1 MGENVFHNISRN
13 LIFCSV
19 YERQSL
25 AREARKV
32 IHNRGP
38 KRWKTFGRFDWSS
51 GGIDVLLHHESRGDS
66 RERARDAYSLYNPF
80 ISLII
85 NELLFL

>member
-1 MGENVFHNISRN
+1 MIYDAKVTTPYQDDKQISGMGENVFHNISRN

-32 IHNRGP
+32 IHNRGRR
-38 KRWKTFGRFDWSS
+38 RWKIFCH
-51 GGIDVLLHHESRGDS
+51 LY
-66 RERARDAYSLYNPF
+66 REMRHRSAIFAVGNT
-80 ISLII
+80 
-85 NELLFL
+85 

>member
-19 YERQSL
+19 YVRQSL

-32 IHNRGP
+32 IHNRGRR
-38 KRWKTFGRFDWSS
+38 RWKTFCHLYREMKHRSAIFTQKY
-51 GGIDVLLHHESRGDS
+51 IHLHADLHPKG
-66 RERARDAYSLYNPF
+66 YILT
-80 ISLII
+80 
-85 NELLFL
+85 

>member
-32 IHNRGP
+32 IHNRGRR
-38 KRWKTFGRFDWSS
+38 RWKTFCH
-51 GGIDVLLHHESRGDS
+51 LY
-66 RERARDAYSLYNPF
+66 RDIGHPC
-80 ISLII
+80 II
-85 NELLFL
+85 FAVGNT

>member
-19 YERQSL
+19 YVRQSL

-38 KRWKTFGRFDWSS
+38 KWWKTFGFFLWTS
-51 GGIDVLLHHESRGDS
+51 GDFDVLLHHESRDDS
-66 RERARDAYSLYNPF
+66 RGRARAVLSLYNPF
-80 ISLII
+80 NLLTA
-85 NELLFL
+85 NALLFL

>member
-1 MGENVFHNISRN
+1 MIYDAKVTTPYQDDKQISGMGENVFHNISRN

-32 IHNRGP
+32 IHNRG
-38 KRWKTFGRFDWSS
+38 KFFATCTAK
-51 GGIDVLLHHESRGDS
+51 
-66 RERARDAYSLYNPF
+66 
-80 ISLII
+80 
-85 NELLFL
+85 